1 MPYGFKIKTNNRGV
15 KSIELEDG
23 ANITALEAAVK
34 RGDADAIAYADE
46 LTRVAKIEIN
56 RRRQL
61 LYKERRKGGYTP
73 LQRSFINQ
81 ELREMS
87 ADVAGLNTDPA
98 HTLRNIYSRNKQKFV
113 GPTLTRTSQ
122 ERHEISARVGRYQDN
137 QTKALVKGV
146 NTQLDSG
153 DLLIMDDAEAR
164 TLREAYRI
172 ITNKDFDTLIDD
184 EVLKVEYRKGD
195 KTQLYRAI
203 ENAYNIA
210 NSQLNEAAKF
220 GRLDR
225 DQIDELRAL
234 PATAYV
240 DKLLM
245 EYFKR

>member
-15 KSIELEDG
+15 KTIELEEG

-46 LTRVAKIEIN
+46 LTQVAKLEIN

-61 LYKERRKGGYTP
+61 LYKERRRGGYTP

-81 ELREMS
+81 ELREMA
-87 ADVAGLNTDPA
+87 ADVAALNADPA
-98 HTLRNIYSRNKQKFV
+98 HTLRNIYSRNRQEFV

-122 ERHEISARVGRYQDN
+122 ERRELSVRVGRYQDN
-137 QTKALVKGV
+137 QTKALVRGI

-153 DLLIMDDAEAR
+153 NLLIMDDAEAK

-172 ITNKDFDTLIDD
+172 ITGKDFETLVDD

-203 ENAYNIA
+203 ENAYKVA
-210 NSQLNEAAKF
+210 NMQLNEATTF
-220 GRLDR
+220 GRLSSE
-225 DQIDELRAL
+225 QMDELRAL